1 MQIPLENN
9 LNILRLIF
17 AIQVMLVHLSTHIED
32 FSSPSFIKHFPGV
45 PSFFFISG
53 FLIYTSCQRLTLKM
67 YFFNRLVRIFPALF
81 FATIGGFFVVLIAKD
96 YIFIWENITL
106 VSIWFISQIT
116 IGQAFNPSQFRDIG
130 VGVINGSLWTITVEI
145 LFYLACP
152 IVILIEKKIKYLV
165 HILILISF
173 IIYSTEPLF
182 TKFIYRNKT
191 FYDFLALTP
200 LIWGWMF
207 GIGILA
213 SKYII
218 VIKEKINH
226 IGIISISLILINI
239 YFDFP
244 FSNISGNKLGLPYYL
259 CLSGLILFI
268 AFGVKC
274 FSLNFDLSYGI

>member
-165 HILILISF
+165 HILILI
-173 IIYSTEPLF
+173 
-182 TKFIYRNKT
+182 
-191 FYDFLALTP
+191 
-200 LIWGWMF
+200 
-207 GIGILA
+207 
-213 SKYII
+213 
-218 VIKEKINH
+218 
-226 IGIISISLILINI
+226 
-239 YFDFP
+239 
-244 FSNISGNKLGLPYYL
+244 
-259 CLSGLILFI
+259 
-268 AFGVKC
+268 
-274 FSLNFDLSYGI
+274 